1 MNASASDALGRAAG
15 AVAVFLVLTAAPVEA
30 VDPCDI
36 DFGQPAQEVP
46 TESVLTWDLPPAGK
60 WRVVRKDAG
69 RRVREGCGIGSIKAP
84 LRAVRHVIDA
94 AAEFDEFMPRVLE
107 SDVEPVSPGVY
118 LNRQTLDMPFPVED
132 RRYTVRVETGAVAT
146 GTGAGWQARWAYV
159 EGSGNIRESRGSW
172 TLIPVSAQSTVVV
185 YRVLTDPGGR
195 LPAWVV
201 DYAAPRTLRRVL
213 GAVRDR
219 VLTGLSRRQPA
230 R

>member
-1 MNASASDALGRAAG
+1 MGRAAG
-15 AVAVFLVLTAAPVEA
+15 GVAVCLVLTVPPVEA

-36 DFGQPAQEVP
+36 DFGQSGQELP
-46 TESVLTWDLPPAGK
+46 TEGPLTWDLPPAGK

-69 RRVREGCGIGSIKAP
+69 RRVREGCGVGSIEAP
-84 LRAVRHVIDA
+84 LRAVRQVIDA
-94 AAEFDEFMPRVLE
+94 AAEFDEFMPRILE

-118 LNRQTLDMPFPVED
+118 LNRQVLDMPFPIED

-146 GTGAGWQARWAYV
+146 GASAGWQARWTWV

-172 TLIPVSAQSTVVV
+172 TLIPVSADSTVVV
-185 YRVLTDPGGR
+185 YRLLTDPGGR

-201 DYAAPRTLRRVL
+201 DYAAPRTLRQVL
-213 GAVRDR
+213 NAVRDR
-219 VLTGLSRRQPA
+219 VLTNLSRRQPA

>member
-15 AVAVFLVLTAAPVEA
+15 AVAVCLVLTAAPVEA

-46 TESVLTWDLPPAGK
+46 PESVLTWDLPPAGK

-69 RRVREGCGIGSIKAP
+69 RRVREGCGVGSIEAP
-84 LRAVRHVIDA
+84 LRAVREVIDA
-94 AAEFDEFMPRVLE
+94 AVEFDEFMPRILE

-132 RRYTVRVETGAVAT
+132 RRYTVRVETGAIGT
-146 GTGAGWQARWAYV
+146 GAGAGWQARWTYV

-172 TLIPVSAQSTVVV
+172 TLIPVSAERTLVV
-185 YRVLTDPGGR
+185 YRLLTDPGGR
-195 LPAWVV
+195 LPVWVL

-213 GAVRDR
+213 NAVRDR
-219 VLTGLSRRQPA
+219 VLTSLSRRQPA